1 MSKLVW
7 DPARGKFVSGPP
19 RVLPACEGSRH
30 VAPRMY
36 LGVDG
41 RHYVGGTVVAKC
53 PTCGKELAV

>member
-1 MSKLVW
+1 MPKLRY
-7 DPARGKFVSGPP
+7 DAARG
-19 RVLPACEGSRH
+19 RYVLPACEGSRH

-53 PTCGKELAV
+53 PTCHQELAT